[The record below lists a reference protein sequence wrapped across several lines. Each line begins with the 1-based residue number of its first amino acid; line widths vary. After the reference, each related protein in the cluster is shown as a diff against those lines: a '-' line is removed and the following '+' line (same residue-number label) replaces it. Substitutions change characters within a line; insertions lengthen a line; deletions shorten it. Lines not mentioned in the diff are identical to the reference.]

1 MKSLAELQ
9 AIRDKARGKVTLRE
23 GQDDAIRVL
32 VGMATCGIA
41 AGARPVLTTIV
52 DEVAKRGLQNVM
64 VTQTGCIGICQFE
77 PVVEVVEPGKDKIT
91 YVKMTPEKAVSGTSS
106 AVYRSTR
113 PPNRSSRARFKAA
126 SSDSASPRQKM
137 SRTPASIFAASI
149 TVFPRRWSNA

>member
-64 VTQTGCIGICQFE
+64 VTQTGCIGICQYE

-91 YVKMTPEKAVSGTSS
+91 YVKMTPEKAVRMVNDHLVNGNVVTEFTIGANS
-106 AVYRSTR
+106 
-113 PPNRSSRARFKAA
+113 K
-126 SSDSASPRQKM
+126 
-137 SRTPASIFAASI
+137 
-149 TVFPRRWSNA
+149 